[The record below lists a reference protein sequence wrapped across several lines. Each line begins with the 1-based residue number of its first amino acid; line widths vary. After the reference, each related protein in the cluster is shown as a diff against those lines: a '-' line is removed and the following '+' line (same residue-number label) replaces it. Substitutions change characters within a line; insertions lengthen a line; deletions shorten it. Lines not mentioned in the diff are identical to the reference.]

1 MTLWKG
7 LPLAIGWLALA
18 ATVGLG
24 ALTANAQKAADPAA
38 PVTVEPDPA
47 AAGAPATEM
56 PAATERPAA
65 TEAPA
70 ATTEAAPAATTE
82 TAPAATT
89 EAAPAAV
96 EPAAAGTASLLAK
109 DLAVGTAVFGSDG
122 AQIGEINRVTAG
134 PSGEVK
140 EIHVTIGGKAG
151 LDAQA
156 VVVPADKIAGAGDG
170 VKLSLSAA
178 EVKSLPPAE
187 GGAG

>member
-7 LPLAIGWLALA
+7 LPLAIGWLALG

-24 ALTANAQKAADPAA
+24 ALTANAQKAADPA
-38 PVTVEPDPA
+38 PSVTVEPDPA
-47 AAGAPATEM
+47 AAAAPAATEM

-65 TEAPA
+65 PAATEPPAAATEAAPA
-70 ATTEAAPAATTE
+70 ATTEAAPAAAE
-82 TAPAATT
+82 PAATG
-89 EAAPAAV
+89 A
-96 EPAAAGTASLLAK
+96 ASLMAK
-109 DLAVGTAVFGSDG
+109 DLPIGTAVFGADG

-156 VVVPADKIAGAGDG
+156 VVVPADKITGSGDG

>member
-1 MTLWKG
+1 MTVWKA
-7 LPLAIGWLALA
+7 LPAAISWLVLA

-24 ALTANAQKAADPAA
+24 GLTANAQKAADPAPAA

-47 AAGAPATEM
+47 ATGAPAATET
-56 PAATERPAA
+56 PPATERPAA
-65 TEAPA
+65 TEPTAA
-70 ATTEAAPAATTE
+70 ATEPPPAGATEAAPAA
-82 TAPAATT
+82 AQPD
-89 EAAPAAV
+89 
-96 EPAAAGTASLLAK
+96 AAGSASLMAK
-109 DLAVGTAVFGSDG
+109 DLPIGTAVFGADG

-156 VVVPADKIAGAGDG
+156 VVVPADKITGAGDG